1 MHADKSVYHIA
12 QTKAMTGES
21 STARQKILETASKLF
36 YEKGIPYVGIKE
48 VISES
53 GIAKRTLYRWFSSKD
68 KLIEEVTK
76 YRAQQWIG
84 WFEKAVTERG
94 NTPKEQLLATFDVM
108 REWYASPGFRGCP
121 FINAVLEI
129 ADASHKAHHVSID
142 LRESIRKIVMRL
154 AAEAG
159 VQNPDAFSRQYLL
172 LIGGASLMATIEQSP
187 DGATFAQNT
196 LSVLID
202 ASLTKTSVNCERPT
216 SGYRP

>member
-1 MHADKSVYHIA
+1 
-12 QTKAMTGES
+12 MTGES

-216 SGYRP
+216 SGYRH

>member
-1 MHADKSVYHIA
+1 
-12 QTKAMTGES
+12 MTGEFS
-21 STARQKILETASKLF
+21 ATQQKILETASKLF
-36 YEKGIPYVGIKE
+36 YEKGIPYVGINE
-48 VISES
+48 VIAES
-53 GIAKRTLYRWFSSKD
+53 GIAKRTLYRWFPSKD

-76 YRAQQWIG
+76 YRAQQWIA
-84 WFEKAVTERG
+84 WFETAVTERG
-94 NTPKEQLLATFDVM
+94 NTPKEQLLATFDVL

-142 LRESIRKIVMRL
+142 LRESIRQIVMGL
-154 AAEAG
+154 ATEAG
-159 VQNPDAFSRQYLL
+159 IQNPDVFSRQYLL

-202 ASLTKTSVNCERPT
+202 ASLTKTSAI
-216 SGYRP
+216 

>member
-1 MHADKSVYHIA
+1 
-12 QTKAMTGES
+12 MTGES

-36 YEKGIPYVGIKE
+36 YEKGIPYVGINE

-68 KLIEEVTK
+68 ILIEEVTK
-76 YRAQQWIG
+76 YRAQQWIA
-84 WFEKAVTERG
+84 WFEEAVTERG

-159 VQNPDAFSRQYLL
+159 VENPDAFSKQYLL

-187 DGATFAQNT
+187 DGATFAQNA

-202 ASLTKTSVNCERPT
+202 ASLVNQ
-216 SGYRP
+216 